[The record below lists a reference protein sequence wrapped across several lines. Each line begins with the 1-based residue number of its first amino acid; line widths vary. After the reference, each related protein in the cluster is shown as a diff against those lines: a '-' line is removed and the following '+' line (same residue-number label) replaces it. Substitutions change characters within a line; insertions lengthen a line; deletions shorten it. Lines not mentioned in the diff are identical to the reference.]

1 MKRTFFRLYQES
13 NNEAMSDN
21 PYSTPTA
28 PSVAS
33 SEYPTGGLQKA
44 TQGKRFMG
52 YIVDQIVL
60 FVLSTMAGFVVGI
73 AAATAAGGVMT
84 VEAEAQAQIFGFFVG
99 LLVTLAYYVVMETT
113 TGKTVG
119 KMVMKT
125 RVVSTSGGKVSLGQ
139 VFGRSLCRFIP
150 FEFISFFFGD
160 SKRPTGWH
168 DSIPGTQVVED

>member
-1 MKRTFFRLYQES
+1 MKRTFFRFYQES
-13 NNEAMSDN
+13 NCETMSDN

-28 PSVAS
+28 PSVTT
-33 SEYPTGGLQKA
+33 SENMTGGFQKA

-60 FVLSTMAGFVVGI
+60 FILSSMAGFVVGI
-73 AAATAAGGVMT
+73 VVAASAGGVIT
-84 VEAEAQAQIFGFFVG
+84 EGTQATAQVFGFFVG
-99 LLVTLAYYVVMETT
+99 MLVTLAYYVVMEMT

-125 RVVSTSGGKVSLGQ
+125 RVVNESGGKASLGQ
-139 VFGRSLCRFIP
+139 IFGRSLCRFIP

-168 DSIPGTQVVED
+168 DSIPKTQVVED